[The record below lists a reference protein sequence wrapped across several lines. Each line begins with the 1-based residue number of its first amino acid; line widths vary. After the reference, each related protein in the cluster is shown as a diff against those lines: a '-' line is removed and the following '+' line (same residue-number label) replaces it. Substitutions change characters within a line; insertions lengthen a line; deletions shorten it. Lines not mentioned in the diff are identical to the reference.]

1 RPGWQAPGPNP
12 VKLASSHRAS
22 NGPMP
27 RQPFVATS
35 QQGRLA
41 KDDCFRSVP
50 ARGQSTSGA
59 VVVDCALLSGIA
71 AHAAGNAEHEPT
83 TTRPNA
89 IQKERHHDDE
99 GIDSIT
105 RGRCDAC
112 RRTTHERVR
121 I

>member
-1 RPGWQAPGPNP
+1 TRDVSRKTTVFG
-12 VKLASSHRAS
+12 VFRREASRHRAPS
-22 NGPMP
+22 WWTAPCSRG
-27 RQPFVATS
+27 S
-35 QQGRLA
+35 Q
-41 KDDCFRSVP
+41 
-50 ARGQSTSGA
+50 
-59 VVVDCALLSGIA
+59 

-112 RRTTHERVR
+112 RRTAHERVR
-121 I
+121 IVDCPASWPPLVLGGGTRAVRVRQPSGDP